1 MDDDLHYSNKF
12 INDPAVSGGYG
23 MTEELRKYKLKDEVL
38 KPKYDTDKSSHLKE
52 NVVLDDDFNAKNLE
66 KKLFVKEKRTVLS
79 VDSNQRL
86 FFDTNDIT
94 AGDDA
99 AFENYFSGEQYED
112 FRRLWALLVG
122 VQQDV
127 VTYEEYRETNDIR
140 VNIVTKQQSEAE
152 SNLARGS
159 STELCR
165 QLIDSLVQTRSHV
178 SGHADEENNNTV
190 NANLLDLM
198 IKIADDNSYSGV
210 LAIVNELNAYAMAA
224 ATVNPDYFW
233 RPFYYDIA
241 DKKAKII
248 IYNEQNPNNYTITL
262 PRIINHVKS
271 IRLLSTEIPNT
282 INNITERNNIIT
294 LSLRYKQQTTDSSI
308 TVNGEYPYRPVE
320 LNTEKTLFN
329 FILVK
334 LDIGAYTIDSLI
346 QHLEDKLNSTVG
358 DQTVRRFGQVF
369 RVTWT
374 KSTGAIVIQCLRQ
387 ELEFHLKFY
396 SRITEL
402 QKVYNNLGELEGY
415 THGIITEFSHDLWYM
430 LGFPWPYMIDEDTKD
445 KYVQTQTNVVSF
457 GAHPEFTKVHAN
469 NDIFDR
475 TLQQVGKDGE
485 PTSYTGPQYSELTLQ
500 QNLLTNGR
508 YDSIQFMRPYR
519 YPSITFK
526 YIYLVLK
533 GYKSMDHMNQH
544 NVVVEFT
551 ERDFFAKVLLDSEK
565 GAIAYNTF
573 VSNPLIF
580 TNAVDKITS
589 LEVMWVDER
598 GRIVD
603 FGKVDHSFTLEF
615 IHYITQ
621 NDTTGYDSRLGLID
635 KASYPEYLS
644 GTDAKK

>member
-1 MDDDLHYSNKF
+1 MDDDLKFSNKF
-12 INDPAVSGGYG
+12 ITDPAISNGYG
-23 MTEELRKYKLKDEVL
+23 MTEEIRTFKLKQELL
-38 KPKYDTDKSSHLKE
+38 KPEYDSGAKKTSLISDEEQQHK
-52 NVVLDDDFNAKNLE
+52 DFEKN
-66 KKLFVKEKRTVLS
+66 KFVKEKRTVLS

-86 FFDTNDIT
+86 FFDTNDIND
-94 AGDDA
+94 GDEA

-112 FRRLWALLVG
+112 FRRLWSLLVG

-127 VTYEEYRETNDIR
+127 VSYEQYRQTNDIAINVITR
-140 VNIVTKQQSEAE
+140 EHAEAE
-152 SNLARGS
+152 SNIARGS

-165 QLIDSLVQTRSHV
+165 KLIDGLVKTR
-178 SGHADEENNNTV
+178 GHIDGHDEINRNV

-198 IKIADDNSYSGV
+198 VKIADDDSYSGV

-224 ATVNPDYFW
+224 ATVNPEYFW
-233 RPFYYDIA
+233 RPFYYDVA
-241 DKKAKII
+241 DKRAKII
-248 IYNEQNPNNYTITL
+248 IYKEQNPNSYTITL

-294 LSLRYKQQTTDSSI
+294 LNLRYKQPTNTSDTTTTTD
-308 TVNGEYPYRPVE
+308 GEYPYRPVE
-320 LNTEKTLFN
+320 LNPEKTLFN

-334 LDIGAYTIDSLI
+334 LDIGAYTIEELI
-346 QHLEDKLNSTVG
+346 QHLEDKLNKTIIE
-358 DQTVRRFGQVF
+358 QTTRRFGKVF
-369 RVTWT
+369 WIKWV
-374 KSTGAIVIQCLRQ
+374 KATGAILIECLRQ

-430 LGFPWPYMIDEDTKD
+430 LGFPWPYMIDVDTKD
-445 KYVQTQTNVVSF
+445 KYVQSLTNVVSF
-457 GAHPEFTKVHAN
+457 GAHPEFAKVHTN

-475 TLQQVGKDGE
+475 TTNQVGSFIDNE
-485 PTSYTGPQYSELTLQ
+485 YQPYTGPQYSELTLQ
-500 QNLLTNGR
+500 QNLLNDQR
-508 YDSIQFMRPYR
+508 YESIQFMRPYR

-551 ERDFFAKVLLDSEK
+551 ERDFFAKVLLDSAK

-580 TNAVDKITS
+580 TNAIDKITS
-589 LEVMWVDER
+589 LDVMWVDER
-598 GRIVD
+598 GRVVD

-615 IHYITQ
+615 IHYVTQ

-644 GTDAKK
+644 GTEAKK